1 MRLWRRNERRNER
14 AEATIQRIDL
24 GSRGPVT
31 AADRDVGPVAPAE
44 GVLWMSIHI
53 GEITSE
59 VEATTAEPAVAEAT
73 TSLWQERVRIDAM
86 LERLAADRLR
96 TATGD
101 E

>member
-1 MRLWRRNERRNER
+1 MV
-14 AEATIQRIDL
+14 EATINDDL
-24 GSRGPVT
+24 IRRGAVD
-31 AADRDVGPVAPAE
+31 AADRDVGAVAAAE

-59 VEATTAEPAVAEAT
+59 VEATTAEPAAGESAV
-73 TSLWQERVRIDAM
+73 SVWQERIRVDAM

>member
-1 MRLWRRNERRNER
+1 
-14 AEATIQRIDL
+14 
-24 GSRGPVT
+24 
-31 AADRDVGPVAPAE
+31 
-44 GVLWMSIHI
+44 MSIHI

-59 VEATTAEPAVAEAT
+59 VEATTAEPAAAAAT
-73 TSLWQERVRIDAM
+73 TSVWQERVRIDAM